1 MPLHHFRIISFVFT
15 ALFLPGGIPRNRA
28 MNALT
33 YRDFIGSVSFSS
45 EDEVFYGKIEHIN
58 DLITFESDNAHD
70 LKQAF
75 EEAVDDYITF
85 CQEKGVKPNK
95 PFKGSFNVRVKPSV
109 HKLAYLKAIQQG
121 MSLNK
126 FIETSL
132 EKELKE

>member
-1 MPLHHFRIISFVFT
+1 
-15 ALFLPGGIPRNRA
+15 
-28 MNALT
+28 MNILT
-33 YRDFIGSVSFSS
+33 YKNYIGSVSFSS

-70 LKQAF
+70 LKKAF
-75 EEAVDDYITF
+75 QEAVNDYISF
-85 CQEKGVKPNK
+85 CQEKGVNPDK

-109 HKLAYLKAIQQG
+109 HKLAYQKAIQKR

-126 FIETSL
+126 FIETTL